1 MGGLEVS
8 GGRLVIDHDLDGELS
23 QFKAAC
29 DALLESDEDDLVL
42 DMTATSSF
50 FSPYIGTIVALDVTA
65 RERGKHFKVLISPA
79 LKRIFDMGRLPEML
93 DVEVIE

>member
-1 MGGLEVS
+1 MDGFEIS

-29 DALLESDEDDLVL
+29 DALLESDESELVL
-42 DMTATSSF
+42 DMTAAETF

-65 RERGKHFKVLISPA
+65 KERGKHVKVLISPA
-79 LKRIFDMGRLPEML
+79 LERIFDMGRLPEML
-93 DVEVIE
+93 DVEVVE

>member
-1 MGGLEVS
+1 MGGFDIS

-29 DALLESDEDDLVL
+29 DALLESEESELVL
-42 DMTATSSF
+42 DMTAADTF

-65 RERGKHFKVLISPA
+65 RERGKHLEVRISTS

-93 DVEVIE
+93 DVEVVE